1 MSFAAYLKTYP
12 AGDDAAGDFVRN
24 IRNDREIPNAET
36 WRQLEA
42 YLSLRGITDRAMVAG
57 KQVWTAYESRATVRA
72 RSF

>member
-24 IRNDREIPNAET
+24 IRDDRELPNAET

-42 YLSLRGITDRAMVAG
+42 YLSLRGVPDRAMVVG
-57 KQVWTAYESRATVRA
+57 KKVWAAYESRPAA
-72 RSF
+72 SAS